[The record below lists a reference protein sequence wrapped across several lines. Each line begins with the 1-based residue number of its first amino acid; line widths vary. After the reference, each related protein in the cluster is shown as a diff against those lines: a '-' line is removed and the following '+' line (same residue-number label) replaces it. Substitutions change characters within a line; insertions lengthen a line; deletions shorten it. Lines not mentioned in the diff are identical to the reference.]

1 MSAPVADH
9 ARPLKVTVR
18 VDGSFDYATG
28 VAGVGLVVHE
38 TRRPEGG
45 RQGEVV
51 ADLAEAH
58 LEVAP
63 GDVQAFAILRA
74 LEVAEARGA
83 ALVRIRS
90 TDNQLRRRLKG
101 DHRAGEGL
109 DREDLHG
116 RILRLARNFT
126 SVQFSYRQRRKNSD
140 VRRRARA
147 ARALPPVS
155 RATDQP

>member
-1 MSAPVADH
+1 MSAPVVDH

-83 ALVRIRS
+83 APVRLRS
-90 TDNQLRRRLKG
+90 TV
-101 DHRAGEGL
+101 
-109 DREDLHG
+109 
-116 RILRLARNFT
+116 
-126 SVQFSYRQRRKNSD
+126 SV
-140 VRRRARA
+140 RRARA
-147 ARALPPVS
+147 AAGRISPTMSGRGAAHGKAEQV
-155 RATDQP
+155 